1 MMSKEELRVM
11 ENSKELW
18 DKEPTDNGQ
27 RSTRLNAE
35 EGYTCN
41 LKQTSLPKNERFL
54 THFYK
59 MTKTNL
65 YA

>member
-18 DKEPTDNGQ
+18 DKEPTDDGQ
-27 RSTRLNAE
+27 RTTRLTTE

-41 LKQTSLPKNERFL
+41 FEKIYAKKRISDPLFRI
-54 THFYK
+54 
-59 MTKTNL
+59 TKTNFC
-65 YA
+65 A